1 MIDHNSLLKASAV
14 LKKYKKGE
22 QLFKEGDV
30 ARYYYQVH
38 SGEIKMNN
46 FNDEGKEFIQGIF
59 GTGKSFGEPPLFANF
74 KYPANAEA
82 IIDAKIWQLSKSKF
96 LKLLEE
102 NPSIHHKFTS
112 TLALRLYYKAIMVS
126 EISTQ
131 EPEHRILRI
140 LDYFKKNDQTKTNL
154 TDSSRY
160 KIEFTRQQIADL
172 TGLRVETVIRTI
184 KKLEQ
189 KGELLIKDRKV
200 YR

>member
-1 MIDHNSLLKASAV
+1 MIDHASLLNSGAV
-14 LKKYKKGE
+14 LKKYKRGE
-22 QLFKEGDV
+22 FLFQEGSI

-38 SGEIKMNN
+38 LGEIKMNN
-46 FNDEGKEFIQGIF
+46 YNQEGKEYIQGIF
-59 GTGKSFGEPPLFANF
+59 AKEKSFGEPPLFADF

-82 IIDAKIWQLSKSKF
+82 IVDSEVWQLPKEKF

-102 NPSIHHKFTS
+102 NPDIHHKFTS

-140 LDYFKKNDQTKTNL
+140 LDYFKKNSNL
-154 TDSSRY
+154 STTESNTY
-160 KIEFTRQQIADL
+160 KVELTRQQLADL
-172 TGLRVETVIRTI
+172 TGLRVETVIRSI

-189 KGELLIKDRKV
+189 KGELFIKDRKV

>member
-1 MIDHNSLLKASAV
+1 MIDHKILLNSGAV
-14 LKKYKKGE
+14 LKKHKRSDV
-22 QLFKEGDV
+22 LFLEGSI
-30 ARYYYQVH
+30 ARYYFQVH

-46 FNDEGKEFIQGIF
+46 FNQEGKEYIQGIF
-59 GTGKSFGEPPLFANF
+59 TAEKSFGEPPLFADF

-82 IIDAKIWQLSKSKF
+82 IVDSEVWQLPKEKF

-102 NPSIHHKFTS
+102 NPKIHHKFTS
-112 TLALRLYYKAIMVS
+112 TLASRLYYKAIMVS

-140 LDYFKKNDQTKTNL
+140 LDYFKKNNSTKAEQTST
-154 TDSSRY
+154 Y
-160 KIEFTRQQIADL
+160 KVDLTRQQLADL
-172 TGLRVETVIRTI
+172 TGLRVETVIRSI

>member
-1 MIDHNSLLKASAV
+1 MIDQNILEDAGAV
-14 LKKYKKGE
+14 LKRYQRNE
-22 QLFKEGDV
+22 LLFEEGDS
-30 ARYYYQVH
+30 ARYYYQVQV
-38 SGEIKMNN
+38 GEVKMNN

-59 GTGKSFGEPPLFANF
+59 GVGKSFGEPPLFADF

-82 IIDAKIWQLSKSKF
+82 ITDAKVWQLPKNRF
-96 LKLLEE
+96 LKILEE

-112 TLALRLYYKAIMVS
+112 TLASRLYYKAMMVS

-140 LDYFKKNDQTKTNL
+140 LDYFKKNSDTNL
-154 TDSSRY
+154 KETTLY
-160 KIEFTRQQIADL
+160 KIELTRQQLADL
-172 TGLRVETVIRTI
+172 TGLRVETVIRAV

-189 KGELLIKDRKV
+189 KEELLIKDRKI

>member
-1 MIDHNSLLKASAV
+1 MIDKETLLSAGAT
-14 LKKYKKGE
+14 LKKYVKGE
-22 QLFKEGDV
+22 SLFYENND

-46 FNDEGKEFIQGIF
+46 YNDEGKEYIQGIF
-59 GTGKSFGEPPLFANF
+59 DNGKSFGEPPLFANF
-74 KYPANAEA
+74 RYPANAEA
-82 IIDAKIWQLSKSKF
+82 IIDTEVWQLPKDKF

-102 NPSIHHKFTS
+102 NPTIHHKFTS
-112 TLALRLYYKAIMVS
+112 TLATRLYYKAMMVS

-140 LDYFKKNDQTKTNL
+140 LDYFKKNNQSSSIET
-154 TDSSRY
+154 SRY
-160 KIEFTRQQIADL
+160 KIELTRQQLADL
-172 TGLRVETVIRTI
+172 TGLRVETVIRAV

-189 KGELLIKDRKV
+189 KGELSIKERKI

>member
-1 MIDHNSLLKASAV
+1 MIDQNVLSNAGAI
-14 LKKYKKGE
+14 LKKYSKGE
-22 QLFKEGDV
+22 LLFKEGSI
-30 ARYYYQVH
+30 AHHYYQIQ
-38 SGEIKMNN
+38 SGQVKMNN
-46 FNDEGKEFIQGIF
+46 FNDDGKEYIQGIF
-59 GTGKSFGEPPLFANF
+59 DAGKSFGEPPLFADF

-82 IIDAKIWQLSKSKF
+82 IVDTEVWQLPKKQF

-102 NPSIHHKFTS
+102 NPSIHYKFTS
-112 TLALRLYYKAIMVS
+112 TLALRLYYKAIVVS

-140 LDYFKKNDQTKTNL
+140 LDYFKKNNDKAISETKH
-154 TDSSRY
+154 Y
-160 KIEFTRQQIADL
+160 KIDLTRQQLADL
-172 TGLRVETVIRTI
+172 TGLRVETVIRAI

>member
-1 MIDHNSLLKASAV
+1 MIDYTSLLNSGAV
-14 LKKYKKGE
+14 LKKYKRGE
-22 QLFKEGDV
+22 FLFREGSI
-30 ARYYYQVH
+30 ARYYYQVYQ
-38 SGEIKMNN
+38 GEIKMNN
-46 FNDEGKEFIQGIF
+46 YNQEGKEYIQGIF
-59 GTGKSFGEPPLFANF
+59 TKEKSFGEPPLFADF

-82 IIDAKIWQLSKSKF
+82 IIDSEVWQLPKEKF

-102 NPSIHHKFTS
+102 NPGIHHKFTS

-140 LDYFKKNDQTKTNL
+140 LDYFKKNNDPNMKESNT
-154 TDSSRY
+154 Y
-160 KIEFTRQQIADL
+160 KVELTRQQLADL
-172 TGLRVETVIRTI
+172 TGLRVETVIRSI

-189 KGELLIKDRKV
+189 KGELFIKNRKV

>member
-1 MIDHNSLLKASAV
+1 MIDQDTLLNAGAV
-14 LKKYKKGE
+14 LKKYQKGE
-22 QLFKEGDV
+22 QLFKENDI
-30 ARYYYQVH
+30 AKYYYQIQ
-38 SGEIKMNN
+38 SGEVKMNN
-46 FNDEGKEFIQGIF
+46 FNDEGKEYIQGIF
-59 GTGKSFGEPPLFANF
+59 GPEKSFGEPPLFADF
-74 KYPANAEA
+74 RYPANAEA
-82 IIDAKIWQLSKSKF
+82 IIDAEVWQLSKEKF

-102 NPSIHHKFTS
+102 HPSIHHKFTS

-140 LDYFKKNDQTKTNL
+140 LDYFKKNNQQDHTNS
-154 TDSSRY
+154 TTRY
-160 KIEFTRQQIADL
+160 KIQFTRQQLADL
-172 TGLRVETVIRTI
+172 TGLRVETVIRAI

>member
-1 MIDHNSLLKASAV
+1 MIEENILIKAGTFLKD
-14 LKKYKKGE
+14 YKRNE
-22 QLFKEGDV
+22 QLFKEGDS
-30 ARYYYQVH
+30 AKYYYQIH

-59 GTGKSFGEPPLFANF
+59 NKGQSFGEPPLFADF

-82 IIDAKIWQLSKSKF
+82 IVDSKVWQLPKDKF
-96 LKLLEE
+96 LEILEK
-102 NPSIHHKFTS
+102 NPDIHYKFTS
-112 TLALRLYYKAIMVS
+112 TLASRLYYKAIMVS

-140 LDYFKKNDQTKTNL
+140 LDYFKNNTKNNEDN
-154 TDSSRY
+154 TDPY
-160 KIEFTRQQIADL
+160 KIELTRQQLADL
-172 TGLRVETVIRTI
+172 TGLRVETVIRAV

-189 KGELLIKDRKV
+189 KGKLMIKERKI

>member
-1 MIDHNSLLKASAV
+1 MIKSETLRSAGAV
-14 LKKYKKGE
+14 LKKYAKGE
-22 QLFKEGDV
+22 SLFYEGND
-30 ARYYYQVH
+30 ARFYYQVH

-46 FNDEGKEFIQGIF
+46 YNDEGKEYIQGIF
-59 GTGKSFGEPPLFANF
+59 GVGKSFGEPPLFADF

-82 IIDAKIWQLSKSKF
+82 IVDAEVWQLSKDKF

-102 NPSIHHKFTS
+102 NPVIHHKFTS
-112 TLALRLYYKAIMVS
+112 TLATRLYYKAMMVS

-140 LDYFKKNDQTKTNL
+140 LDYFKKNNQQSND
-154 TDSSRY
+154 DSDLY
-160 KIEFTRQQIADL
+160 KIEFTRQQLADL

-189 KGELLIKDRKV
+189 KGELSIKDRKV

>member
-1 MIDHNSLLKASAV
+1 MIDQNILTEVGAV
-14 LKKYKKGE
+14 LKKYAKNELLFQEGE
-22 QLFKEGDV
+22 I

-38 SGEIKMNN
+38 IGEVKMNN
-46 FNDEGKEFIQGIF
+46 YNDEGKEYIQGIF
-59 GTGKSFGEPPLFANF
+59 GSGKSFGEPPLFANF

-82 IIDAKIWQLSKSKF
+82 ITDTKVWQLPKDQF
-96 LKLLEE
+96 LKLLEQH
-102 NPSIHHKFTS
+102 PSIHSKFTS
-112 TLALRLYYKAIMVS
+112 TLALRLYYKAMMVS

-140 LDYFKKNDQTKTNL
+140 LDYFKNNDQKAITN
-154 TDSSRY
+154 TSSLY
-160 KIEFTRQQIADL
+160 KIKLTRQQLADL

-189 KGELLIKDRKV
+189 KGELTIKNRKV